1 MKRIVNKMQ
10 NTRMPE
16 RGKKGKGMHEQVIKC
31 GAEMEK
37 E

>member
-1 MKRIVNKMQ
+1 MQ
-10 NTRMPE
+10 ITQMPE
-16 RGKKGKGMHEQVIKC
+16 RGKKGKGMHEQVIRR